1 VRRLLLL
8 VGAIVFVDSMF
19 YAALTP
25 LLPDYVERHD
35 LSRSGAGIL
44 AGAYAAGAFAGGI
57 PGGLAAA
64 RLGVKP
70 TVLVGLAGMAATTI
84 VFGVADDVLVLD
96 ASRFLQGFS
105 SAFSWTAALT
115 WLVAAAPPERR
126 GELIGTAM
134 AAAIVGALFGPVLGA
149 IASVVGTAPAFASVA
164 VLASALGVWAWR
176 TPAFAPGEPQPLR
189 LLATALRRRSIAG
202 SVWFVALPALLFGT
216 LGVLAPLRLDE
227 LGFGAVAI
235 GATFLAAAALEAAI
249 SPAVGRFSDRRGRLL
264 PLRAALAA
272 SAAVALALP
281 LLDHRLVLA
290 AGVVAAG
297 VAFGIFWAPGMSLLA
312 DGAEAM
318 GLEYAYAF
326 ALINL
331 AWAPAAALGAAGGG
345 TVAELTS
352 DVVPYWVLAAACLT
366 TLALVARYSDR
377 TRTGALTPAT
387 KPPPGSTSAR

>member
-1 VRRLLLL
+1 MRRLVLL

-25 LLPDYVERHD
+25 LLPDYVDRLE
-35 LSRSGAGIL
+35 LSKTGAGIL
-44 AGAYAAGAFAGGI
+44 AGAYPAGAFAGGI

-70 TVLVGLAGMAATTI
+70 TVLIGLLGMAVTTI
-84 VFGVADDVLVLD
+84 VFGLSDEILVLD
-96 ASRFLQGFS
+96 GARFLQGFA

-134 AAAIVGALFGPVLGA
+134 AAAIVGALFGPVLGG
-149 IASVVGTAPAFASVA
+149 IASVVGVAPAFASVG
-164 VLASALGVWAWR
+164 VLAAALGAWAWR
-176 TPAFAPGEPQPLR
+176 TPAFPPGRQQPLR
-189 LLATALRRRSIAG
+189 LLLAALRLPPVAA
-202 SVWFVALPALLFGT
+202 SVWFVALPALLFGA
-216 LGVLAPLRLDE
+216 LGVLAPLRLAD
-227 LGFGAVAI
+227 LGLGSIAI
-235 GATFLAAAALEAAI
+235 GATFLVAAGLEAAI

-264 PLRAALAA
+264 PLRAGLMA

-281 LLDHRLVLA
+281 WLDHRLVLA

-297 VAFGIFWAPGMSLLA
+297 TAFGIFWAPAMSMLA
-312 DGAEAM
+312 DGAEAF

-331 AWAPAAALGAAGGG
+331 AWAPAAAIGAAGGG
-345 TVAELTS
+345 AVAQLTS
-352 DVVPYWVLAAACLT
+352 DVVPFTALAAACAAT
-366 TLALVARYSDR
+366 FALVMRYAAPS
-377 TRTGALTPAT
+377 RTGGLAPGANA
-387 KPPPGSTSAR
+387 PPGSTRAR

>member
-1 VRRLLLL
+1 M
-8 VGAIVFVDSMF
+8 FVDSMF

-25 LLPDYVERHD
+25 LLPEYVERLE
-35 LSRSGAGIL
+35 LSRAGAGVL
-44 AGAYAAGAFAGGI
+44 AGAYAAGALAGAI
-57 PGGLAAA
+57 PGGVVAA

-70 TVLVGLAGMAATTI
+70 TVLIGLGGMAATTLA
-84 VFGVADDVLVLD
+84 FGLADSVAVLD

-115 WLVAAAPPERR
+115 WLVAAAPPSRR

-134 AAAIVGALFGPVLGA
+134 AAAIVGALFGPVLGT
-149 IASVVGTAPAFASVA
+149 IASVVGTSTAFASVA
-164 VLASALGVWAWR
+164 VLASGLGLWAWR

-189 LLATALRRRSIAG
+189 QLASALRRPRIAA
-202 SVWFVALPALLFGT
+202 SVWFVALPALFFGS

-227 LGFGAVAI
+227 LGLGSIAI
-235 GATFLAAAALEAAI
+235 GATFLTAAALEAAI
-249 SPAVGRFSDRRGRLL
+249 SPVVGRFSDRRGRLL
-264 PLRAALAA
+264 PLRGALLA
-272 SAAVALALP
+272 SAAVAFALP
-281 LLDHRLVLA
+281 WLDRPLVLA

-297 VAFGIFWAPGMSLLA
+297 VAFGIFWTPGMSMLA
-312 DGAEAM
+312 DGAEEI

-345 TVAELTS
+345 SLAEVTS
-352 DVVPYWVLAAACLT
+352 DAVPFVILAGACLAT
-366 TLALVARYSDR
+366 FALLARYSGR
-377 TRTGALTPAT
+377 TRTGALTPAA